1 MLWSPPTCAS
11 MGTPIFP
18 RGPFSKPTVKVFPPH
33 RTWEQ
38 FEAFSQALLAESA
51 RILGT
56 TQGYLF
62 HVPYPHAP
70 IRLVAV
76 LGGKLE
82 SVTYPYAS
90 LPDLM
95 ELVAEGAP
103 LILDNVQEGGWGSE
117 AC

>member
-1 MLWSPPTCAS
+1 MAHVRLSQGFFWPEELLALVPTYMRKHGDANLS
-11 MGTPIFP
+11 S
-18 RGPFSKPTVKVFPPH
+18 RALLEAYRESFSPH

-70 IRLVAV
+70 LRLVAV

-95 ELVAEGAP
+95 ELR
-103 LILDNVQEGGWGSE
+103 
-117 AC
+117 